1 MPARFLGAWF
11 EKFGV
16 NCTMVFES
24 IIEDKERLAEICEIL
39 DFQNM
44 QTFRMF
50 IKAEY
55 DTESGYKLIDAA
67 SLTI

>member
-1 MPARFLGAWF
+1 
-11 EKFGV
+11 
-16 NCTMVFES
+16 MVFES